1 MNGGKD
7 IKIGDDKRAVAV
19 IPKSERFLYNIANGE
34 LLTDEFGTPL
44 IVEVDEYF
52 IQDSSS
58 ERATSTTFTTQ
69 SGGYI
74 KKEYVSIAQTTAT
87 YSAPTTNEIGI
98 NTTNIFVGDIVKG
111 SLIPDATQ
119 VSRIGTGV
127 IYISNRSL
135 NTTSPE
141 TETVLILRK
150 QETRANYDPVWKV
163 EEQFAESSEVSN
175 SLLGVDRAEVQLGL
189 FSNVSSYGLDSD
201 EFEFYSF
208 NSGNSFGSWE
218 TRKNAIF
225 GERYTA
231 RQFEETQESA
241 IKLAA
246 FPAPYSYPFGPK
258 FLKLGLYNQALFEK
272 YKNFVQLGNELYN
285 YYKNAGYSD
294 GWINL
299 FLSPEIAIVDA
310 SGDVTYKV
318 PISVAF
324 AQIDTWTDTWRDI
337 KDNLLTIPGTGDK
350 LNFTKISSFITGY
363 NSTNTSP
370 GYTSGVQRYAYLQSR
385 RVFRYQPGRISGFTF
400 GLKSSAENQPGIE
413 IEWGIANPTDQLV
426 FRVAAGQF
434 SIVRRSTVPLEN
446 SVLQRNGLTL
456 SDQVKTTSGDPF
468 DSTQYWTI
476 DIPRDKFNGDPLNSN
491 GPSGYLLN
499 IERVTMYKIE
509 FGWYG
514 AIGARFYAYIP
525 TDNGDAR
532 WVVIHTLVI
541 ENSLSQPC
549 LQDSYFRFKYS
560 LNITDT
566 GDIRTP
572 QFLYKYGASYYID
585 GGDEGNS
592 TLYATSSGSKTITST
607 GVRSLI
613 GIRPKQKI
621 LNSEGKSI
629 TNKKLII
636 PTSVNVSTDC
646 LTEVKVVTCKG
657 CPDFGY
663 VYTPGLATTET
674 GRYIDIEFSSSNSID
689 ALNDSYFTVDDIG
702 AKLIAPS
709 IYNAYV
715 SSVSNPVGVGGSFLT
730 AQIKGYS
737 GTFGFSLSNR
747 NIPNSNVYDNVLGVT
762 TTIGIGS
769 TYPYPVRLSNYNAVA
784 ASDFAF
790 TGSKI
795 EVQFLNPNAGD
806 VYSHF
811 ADFLIGFTDKKPDVS
826 IPNTLN
832 GFIIPG
838 AGTTSMISNSDILFG
853 QHSHSYAPINE
864 EGTEYAEGWAPTS
877 PPLVMGIDY
886 RIPTVTGI
894 AGGLCSNLTLEV
906 LSPSRIQNVNEY
918 NYEPNPFGNTTPDP
932 QGRRWIEVLGSFP
945 NIEFNGG
952 QVALLGAGNTAIITD
967 KTFIGVT
974 SSYVGSGNST
984 FSYIQVSGSLNAPSS
999 NFTVLVRPVQITAS
1013 AVNKLKLYNFNPY
1026 PLYIVAK
1033 LKDYAQ
1039 INNITVKE
1047 TIGEFQRTISPRW
1060 YVNDKCTIT
1069 NANGNADLFGAA
1081 PTNFK
1086 EVGRLSSSLIDTQNQ
1101 QVLRPFVERD
1111 TFYIGANSSETI
1123 DMKKIF
1129 GADRN
1134 VVTPDNNNIEATFIT
1149 AKKIDGS
1156 GTGTTEISLNYKEQ

>member
-7 IKIGDDKRAVAV
+7 IKIGDDKRVVSV
-19 IPKSERFLYNIANGE
+19 IPKSQRFLFNIANGE

-58 ERATSTTFTTQ
+58 ERATSTVFTTQ
-69 SGGYI
+69 SSGFI

-87 YSAPTTNEIGI
+87 YSEPLTNQIGI

-119 VSRIGTGV
+119 VSRIGVGI

-135 NTTSPE
+135 NTTSPK
-141 TETVLILRK
+141 TEIILVLRN
-150 QETRANYDPVWKV
+150 QESKANYNPVLKI
-163 EEQFAESSEVSN
+163 EEQFSESSEVST
-175 SLLGVDRAEVQLGL
+175 SLLGIDRAEVQLGL

-218 TRKNAIF
+218 QRKNAIF
-225 GERYTA
+225 GERYNA
-231 RQFEETQESA
+231 KQFEETQESA
-241 IKLAA
+241 IRLAA
-246 FPAPYSYPFGPK
+246 FPTPYSFPFGPK
-258 FLKLGLYNQALFEK
+258 FAKLGLYDQATFQK
-272 YKNFVQLGNELYN
+272 YLNFIQLGNELYN
-285 YYKNAGYSD
+285 YYKNQGYGDS
-294 GWINL
+294 WINL
-299 FLSPEIAIVDA
+299 FLSPEIAVVG
-310 SGDVTYKV
+310 SGGDVVYKV
-318 PISVAF
+318 SLDIAF
-324 AQIDTWTDTWRDI
+324 AQIDTWTDTWRDLTVGI
-337 KDNLLTIPGTGDK
+337 TIPGTGDK
-350 LNFTKISSFITGY
+350 LTFTKISTFITGY
-363 NSTNTSP
+363 NSGNTRP
-370 GYTSGVQRYAYLQSR
+370 GYTSGFQRYAYLQSR

-400 GLKSSAENQPGIE
+400 GLKSSAENQPGIQ
-413 IEWGIANPTDQLV
+413 IEWGISNPTDQFV
-426 FRVAAGQF
+426 FKVASGQL
-434 SIVRRSTVPLEN
+434 SIVRRSTVPLEK
-446 SVLQRNGLTL
+446 SVLERNGLSL
-456 SDQVKTTSGDPF
+456 SDQVKQSSGDPF
-468 DSTQYWTI
+468 DSVQYWTI

-560 LNITDT
+560 LNVTDT
-566 GDIRTP
+566 ADIRTP

-592 TLYATSSGSKTITST
+592 TIYSTSSGSKTITSS

-613 GIRPKQKI
+613 GIKPKEKI

-646 LTEVKVVTCKG
+646 LTEVNVVTCKG

-663 VYTPGLATTET
+663 VYTPGLATTES
-674 GRYIDIEFSSSNSID
+674 GRYVDIEFSSSNSID
-689 ALNDSYFTVDDIG
+689 ALNNSYFTSDDIG

-709 IYNAYV
+709 IYNAYIV
-715 SSVSNPVGVGGSFLT
+715 SVSNPVGIGNSFQT
-730 AQIKGYS
+730 AQIKGFS
-737 GTFGFSLSNR
+737 GTYGFTLSNR
-747 NIPNSNVYDNVLGVT
+747 NIPNSLVYDRVLGVT

-784 ASDFAF
+784 ASEFGF

-806 VYSHF
+806 SYAHF
-811 ADFLIGFTDKKPDVS
+811 ADFLVGFTDKKPDVS
-826 IPNTLN
+826 NPSVLN

-838 AGTTSMISNSDILFG
+838 AGTTTILSNDTLLFA
-853 QHSHSYAPINE
+853 QHSHSYAPITE
-864 EGTEYAEGWAPTS
+864 EGVEYAEGWSSPD
-877 PPLVMGIDY
+877 PPLLMGIDY
-886 RIPTVTGI
+886 RIPSVTGI
-894 AGGLCSNLTLEV
+894 SGGICSKLTLEV
-906 LSPSRIQNVNEY
+906 LSPTKIQNVNEY
-918 NYEPNPFGNTTPDP
+918 NYEPNPFGYSTPDP

-945 NIEFNGG
+945 NIDFNGG

-967 KTFIGVT
+967 KTFVGVT

-999 NFTVLVRPVQITAS
+999 NFTVLVRPVQITAKTLIKS
-1013 AVNKLKLYNFNPY
+1013 KLYNFNPF
-1026 PLYIVAK
+1026 PLYLVIK

-1047 TIGEFQRTISPRW
+1047 TIGQFQRVISPRW
-1060 YVNDKCTIT
+1060 YINDKCTIT
-1069 NANGNADLFGAA
+1069 NASGNADIFGAA

-1086 EVGRLSSSLIDTQNQ
+1086 EVDRLSSSLIDNQNQ
-1101 QVLRPFVERD
+1101 QTLRPFTVRD
-1111 TFYIGANSSETI
+1111 TFYIGSNSSETI

-1129 GADRN
+1129 GPDRN

-1149 AKKIDGS
+1149 ARKIDGAGS
-1156 GTGTTEISLNYKEQ
+1156 GLTEISLNYKEQ